1 MLLLPIGLMA
11 PSAVPAAGQPQS
23 GSPGLLLDGI
33 ATVGAY
39 SVRKLVSAYAGP
51 ALRVRRDSDGTEQDI
66 GFVSGA
72 LDSVAMLAFCGAGSG
87 FASKWYDQSGA
98 GHDAVQPTAA
108 EQYRV
113 VSTGALVTQGG
124 HPPGGAS
131 ARACLGYGG
140 GAITMALPGGMFAA
154 LASSTALCVFSQA
167 QADAGWWIIG
177 SSGLFTHTPYG
188 DGAAYEQYLSTSR
201 PGFPGYGSSS
211 APTVHAA
218 QNDGTALSVFKNGVQ
233 AGSAQTAAFTN
244 APSAT
249 QGDYRHGQVNLSE
262 MILTAAVLPAADRQA
277 VERSMGAYY
286 GITVA

>member
-1 MLLLPIGLMA
+1 MLLLPVGFMA
-11 PSAVPAAGQPQS
+11 SPAVAAA
-23 GSPGLLLDGI
+23 GLLLDQV
-33 ATVGAY
+33 AVVGAY
-39 SVRKLVSAYAGP
+39 SFRKLVSTYAGP
-51 ALRVRRDSDGTEQDI
+51 VLRVRRDSDNTEQDV
-66 GFVSGA
+66 GFSGGV
-72 LDSVAMLAFCGAGSG
+72 LDTAAMLAFCGAAGSAAPQPANG
-87 FASKWYDQSGA
+87 YASKWYDQSGA
-98 GHDAVQPTAA
+98 GNHAVQPARTS
-108 EQYRV
+108 QYQV
-113 VSTGALVTQGG
+113 VNAGALVTQGG
-124 HPPGGAS
+124 RP
-131 ARACLGYGG
+131 CLVYGG
-140 GAITMALPGGMFAA
+140 GSPTMALPGGMFAG

-167 QADAGWWIIG
+167 QGDAGWWIIG

-233 AGSAQTAAFTN
+233 AGSAQAAAFTN

-249 QGDYRHGQVNLSE
+249 AGDYRHGQVNLSE
-262 MILTAAVLPAADRQA
+262 MILTAAVLPAVDRQA

>member
-1 MLLLPIGLMA
+1 MLPLPVGFMA
-11 PSAVPAAGQPQS
+11 SPVAAAA
-23 GSPGLLLDGI
+23 GLLLDRI
-33 ATVGAY
+33 AVVGAY
-39 SVRKLVSAYAGP
+39 SVRKLVSAYVGP
-51 ALRVRRDSDGTEQDI
+51 ALRVRRDSDNAEQDV
-66 GFVSGA
+66 GFSGGA
-72 LDSVAMLAFCGAGSG
+72 LDGTAMLAFCGSGNG
-87 FASKWYDQSGA
+87 FASKWHDQSGA
-98 GHDAVQPTAA
+98 GNHAAQPARTS
-108 EQYRV
+108 QYQLV
-113 VSTGALVTQGG
+113 NAGALVTQGG
-124 HPPGGAS
+124 RP
-131 ARACLGYGG
+131 CLGYGG
-140 GAITMALPGGMFAA
+140 GSPTMALPGGMFAG

-167 QADAGWWIIG
+167 QGDAGWWIIG

-233 AGSAQTAAFTN
+233 AGSAQAAAFTN

-249 QGDYRHGQVNLSE
+249 AGDYRHGQVSLSE

>member
-1 MLLLPIGLMA
+1 MA
-11 PSAVPAAGQPQS
+11 AAPAPVAAA
-23 GSPGLLLDGI
+23 GLLLDQVAVI
-33 ATVGAY
+33 GAY

-66 GFVSGA
+66 GYASGA
-72 LDSVAMLAFCGAGSG
+72 LDSAAMLAFCGAGSG

-108 EQYRV
+108 EQYQV

-124 HPPGGAS
+124 HP
-131 ARACLGYGG
+131 CLGYGG
-140 GAITMALPGGMFAA
+140 GAITMALPPGMFAG

-167 QADAGWWIIG
+167 QGDAGWWIIG

-233 AGSAQTAAFTN
+233 AGSAQAAAFTN

-249 QGDYRHGQVNLSE
+249 AGDYRHGQVSLSE